1 LTPVASH
8 WSYGALNKGPDMQA
22 QTFAISFDDVQAA
35 RRRLSGQAIVTPL
48 LSSPDLDA
56 RTGGRAFVKAEPL
69 QRTGSFKFRGAYNRI
84 SQIAPADR
92 KRGVVAYS
100 SGNHAQ
106 GVAHSAAIFGMK
118 ATIIMPKDSPALKIE
133 NTRGYGAD
141 VILYDRFGESRE
153 VIGRRISDE
162 TGAILVPPYDDPHI
176 MAGQGTIGIEI
187 MEQMGALGL
196 TPDVLLCCCGGGGLM
211 SGIATSMAEL
221 SPGTLLYSVEPVG
234 YEDTKRSLEAGERVA
249 NAAGAMSI
257 CDAIVTPMPG
267 EMTFPINKARLAG
280 GLAVSDAEAAEAVAY
295 AARVL
300 KITAEPG
307 GAVALAAAL
316 SGKLDLKGK
325 VAAIVV
331 SGGNIDPSLHARI
344 VAAGGLPS

>member
-1 LTPVASH
+1 MPA
-8 WSYGALNKGPDMQA
+8 
-22 QTFAISFDDVQAA
+22 FAITFDDVKAA
-35 RRRLSGQAIVTPL
+35 RQRIKGQAVVTPL

-56 RTGGRAFVKAEPL
+56 RTGGRIFVKAEPL
-69 QRTGSFKFRGAYNRI
+69 QRTGSFKFRGAYNTLA
-84 SQIAPADR
+84 QIAPADR
-92 KRGVVAYS
+92 QRGVVAFS

-106 GVAHSAAIFGMK
+106 GVALAARMFGMK
-118 ATIIMPKDSPALKIE
+118 ATIVMPRDAPVLKIE
-133 NTRGYGAD
+133 NTKSYGAD
-141 VILYDRFGESRE
+141 VVLYDRFGESRE
-153 VIGRRISDE
+153 AIGRKLVDD
-162 TGAILVPPYDDPHI
+162 TGATLVPPYDHPHV

-187 MEQMGALGL
+187 VEQLGELGL
-196 TPDVLLCCCGGGGLM
+196 SPDALLCCCGGGGLM

-221 SPGTLLYSVEPVG
+221 SPRTALYAVEPAG
-234 YEDTKRSLEAGERVA
+234 YDDTRRSLETGDRVA
-249 NAAGAMSI
+249 NASGPMSI

-267 EMTFPINKARLAG
+267 ELTFPINKARLKG

-325 VAAIVV
+325 IAAIIV
-331 SGGNIDPSLHARI
+331 SGGNIDPALHARI
-344 VAAGGLPS
+344 VAAGGLPN

>member
-1 LTPVASH
+1 MPVES
-8 WSYGALNKGPDMQA
+8 
-22 QTFAISFDDVQAA
+22 FAITFDDVKAA
-35 RRRLSGQAIVTPL
+35 RERLRGQAVVTPL

-56 RTGGRAFVKAEPL
+56 RTGGNIFVKAEPL

-84 SQIAPADR
+84 SQIAPEDR
-92 KRGVVAYS
+92 GRGVIAYS

-106 GVAHSAAIFGMK
+106 GVAHSAELFGIK
-118 ATIIMPKDSPALKIE
+118 ATIIMPKDSPTLKIE
-133 NTRGYGAD
+133 NTKGYGAQ

-153 VIGRRISDE
+153 AIGQRLSAE
-162 TGAILVPPYDDPHI
+162 TGAILVPPYDDPNI
-176 MAGQGTIGIEI
+176 MAGQGTVGIEI
-187 MEQMGALGL
+187 VEQLAERGA

-211 SGIATSMAEL
+211 SGVATSMTTL
-221 SPGTLLYSVEPVG
+221 SPRTALYSVEPIG
-234 YEDTKRSLEAGERVA
+234 YDDTKRSLEKGERVA
-249 NAAGAMSI
+249 NAQGPMSI

-267 EMTFPINKARLAG
+267 QLTFPINRARLKG

-316 SGKLDLKGK
+316 SGKLDLRGK
-325 VAAIVV
+325 TVAVV
-331 SGGNIDPSLHARI
+331 LSGGNIDPALHARI
-344 VAAGGLPS
+344 VASGGLPA

>member
-1 LTPVASH
+1 MPA
-8 WSYGALNKGPDMQA
+8 
-22 QTFAISFDDVQAA
+22 FAISFDDVKAA
-35 RRRLSGQAIVTPL
+35 RQRIKGQAVVTPL

-56 RTGGRAFVKAEPL
+56 RTGGRIFVKAEPL
-69 QRTGSFKFRGAYNRI
+69 QRTGSFKFRGAYNTLA
-84 SQIAPADR
+84 QIAPADR
-92 KRGVVAYS
+92 PKGVVAFS

-106 GVAHSAAIFGMK
+106 GVALAAKMFGMK
-118 ATIIMPKDSPALKIE
+118 ATIVMPKDAPVLKIE
-133 NTRGYGAD
+133 NTKGYGAD
-141 VILYDRFGESRE
+141 VVLYDRFGESRE
-153 VIGRRISDE
+153 AIGKKLVAD
-162 TGAILVPPYDDPHI
+162 TGATLVPPYDHPHV

-187 MEQMGALGL
+187 VEQLGELGL
-196 TPDVLLCCCGGGGLM
+196 SPGALLCCCGGGGLM

-221 SPGTLLYSVEPVG
+221 SPRTALYAVEPAG
-234 YEDTKRSLEAGERVA
+234 YDDTRRSLETGDRVA
-249 NAAGAMSI
+249 NASGPMSI

-267 EMTFPINKARLAG
+267 ELTFPINKAR
-280 GLAVSDAEAAEAVAY
+280 LAVSDAEAAEAVAY

-325 VAAIVV
+325 VAAVIV

-344 VAAGGLPS
+344 VAADGLPN

>member
-1 LTPVASH
+1 MTA
-8 WSYGALNKGPDMQA
+8 DQ
-22 QTFAISFDDVQAA
+22 FAITFDDVKAA
-35 RRRLSGQAIVTPL
+35 RRRLEGHAVVTPL

-56 RTGGRAFVKAEPL
+56 RTGGRVFVKAEPL

-84 SQIAPADR
+84 AQIAPADR
-92 KRGVVAYS
+92 PRGVVAYS

-106 GVAHSAAIFGMK
+106 GVAHSAQLFGIK
-118 ATIIMPKDSPALKIE
+118 ATIIMPADSPALKIG

-153 VIGRRISDE
+153 AIGRRISDE
-162 TGAILVPPYDDPHI
+162 TGAILVPPYDDPHV
-176 MAGQGTIGIEI
+176 MAGQGTIGIEVT
-187 MEQMGALGL
+187 EQLEALGL
-196 TPDVLLCCCGGGGLM
+196 QADVLLCCCGGGGLM
-211 SGIATSMAEL
+211 SGIATSMTALSPKAEL
-221 SPGTLLYSVEPVG
+221 YAVEPEG
-234 YEDTKRSLEAGERVA
+234 YDDTRRSLETGERVA
-249 NAAGAMSI
+249 NAAGPMSI

-267 EMTFPINKARLAG
+267 HLTFPINRARLAG

-316 SGKLDLKGK
+316 SGKLDLKGRI
-325 VAAIVV
+325 AVV
-331 SGGNIDPSLHARI
+331 IASGGNIDPALHARI
-344 VAAGGLPS
+344 VAAGGLPA

>member
-1 LTPVASH
+1 MPA
-8 WSYGALNKGPDMQA
+8 
-22 QTFAISFDDVQAA
+22 FAISFDDVKAA
-35 RRRLSGQAIVTPL
+35 RQRIKGQAVVTPL

-56 RTGGRAFVKAEPL
+56 RTGGRIFVKAEPL
-69 QRTGSFKFRGAYNRI
+69 QRTGSFKFRGAYNTLA
-84 SQIAPADR
+84 QIAPADR
-92 KRGVVAYS
+92 PKGVVAFS

-106 GVAHSAAIFGMK
+106 GVALAAKMFGMK
-118 ATIIMPKDSPALKIE
+118 ATIVMPKDAPVLKIE
-133 NTRGYGAD
+133 NTKGYGAD
-141 VILYDRFGESRE
+141 VVLYDRFGESRE
-153 VIGRRISDE
+153 AIGKKLVAD
-162 TGAILVPPYDDPHI
+162 TGATLVPPYDHPHV

-187 MEQMGALGL
+187 VEQLGELGL
-196 TPDVLLCCCGGGGLM
+196 SPGALLCCCGGGGLM

-221 SPGTLLYSVEPVG
+221 SPRTALYAVEPAG
-234 YEDTKRSLEAGERVA
+234 YDDTRRSLETGDRVA
-249 NAAGAMSI
+249 NASGPMSI

-267 EMTFPINKARLAG
+267 ELTFPINKARLKA

-325 VAAIVV
+325 VAAVIV

-344 VAAGGLPS
+344 VAADGLPN